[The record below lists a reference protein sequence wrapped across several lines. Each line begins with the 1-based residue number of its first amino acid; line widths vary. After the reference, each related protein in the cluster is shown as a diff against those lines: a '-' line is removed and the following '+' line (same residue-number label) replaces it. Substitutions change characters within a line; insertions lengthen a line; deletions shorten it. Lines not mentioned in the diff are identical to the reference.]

1 MDILEHQPV
10 YKLCVQAG
18 KSPMETKWFSVA
30 AGSHPNVPKT
40 MVNEWHQMFKSRRTA
55 IFDDEW
61 APIQP
66 GSCTFVF
73 LKQKQTEIL
82 DLLHVTEDIIR
93 NLEKSWY
100 KDMFYKNSLK
110 KDMKSVELK
119 GVYFKKRVTGSSCL
133 TSPDVVEI
141 WNSAP

>member
-1 MDILEHQPV
+1 MHFLAVLLPIIKSKTLMLMDILEHQPV

-40 MVNEWHQMFKSRRTA
+40 MVNEWHQMFKSRRTD

-66 GSCTFVF
+66 GSCTYVF
-73 LKQKQTEIL
+73 RFIFYLKQKQTEIL
-82 DLLHVTEDIIR
+82 DQDDLLHATTDIIQ
-93 NLEKSWY
+93 NLENSWY
-100 KDMFYKNSLK
+100 KDMFYKNS
-110 KDMKSVELK
+110 
-119 GVYFKKRVTGSSCL
+119 
-133 TSPDVVEI
+133 
-141 WNSAP
+141 

>member
-30 AGSHPNVPKT
+30 AGSNPNLPQTLVK
-40 MVNEWHQMFKSRRTA
+40 EWHQMFKSRRTA

-66 GSCTFVF
+66 GSCIFVF

-93 NLEKSWY
+93 NLEKSCY
-100 KDMFYKNSLK
+100 KDCFIKIEK

-141 WNSAP
+141 WNSAL